1 MIVRIKN
8 NYMKQRDLKYSCLI
22 AVLYFGMNVNA
33 QTTPNDT
40 VSKEQKIEE
49 VVMIGYGTAKKRDL
63 TGSIARVSGSEV
75 ADKPNANPVASLQGK
90 VAGLSVVNQGQLGAT
105 PDVRIRGTVS
115 RYNTKPLYV
124 VDGIFADNLDFVNP
138 NDIESMEVLKDASSL
153 AIFGNKGA
161 NGVIIV
167 TTKKGKSGTT
177 INFNSSYGAKFLDNK
192 PKLTNAQQFRTLYDE
207 QRVNQGLA
215 PYQYYNVFNADTD
228 WIDLVTNNGAPISNN
243 NISFNVGSDKNKFY
257 LGLGYLYEEG
267 IIKSEQQR
275 KITLNLNDE
284 FKINDNIKIG
294 INLSALQYNLPRTLG
309 YGAAINTT
317 PLASPYNEEL
327 GIYNQLPNEMGA
339 AQLGNLLVET
349 EGKAGTL
356 ISRRHNLIGN
366 IYGEIKFLK
375 NFTFRSTFLGNFE
388 FNKQRQYNPVFDIY
402 VPETGQI
409 TKLSGIN
416 LTSVRESNVDYRR
429 FQQNHLLTYDN
440 KFGNHNITAMVGFE
454 TIDERN
460 NELEVRVNQSA
471 TGQAIPWNRRFWY
484 VNNSFADPAT
494 LQKTNTFPWDKANV
508 SYFGRLL
515 YNYAGKYMLN
525 ASFRRDGSS
534 AFSSD
539 NPNQYQDFWAV
550 GAAWEISKEN
560 FMSNQNIFDYLK
572 VKGSAGKL
580 GNEYAPVRYPNY
592 PGYVAGSGTILGVP
606 KIFYPAS
613 TSAYIANPN
622 LKWEEVYTYE
632 GGLEFSIL
640 NRRLNF
646 EGNYY
651 TKRTKDLLVYVETDT
666 QDFFDNAGEIENK
679 GFEFKLDW
687 SDRIGEDIRYGIGGN
702 LTTIKNKVLSVYDE
716 GYEIFSGPSV
726 TRAGAP
732 IGSFYGYVVDGVYQ
746 SYADI
751 INSPASTLGT
761 YEPGDLKYKDI
772 NGDGKIDEQDR
783 TIIGNPTPDFT
794 YAFYLNFDYKNF
806 SFSADFQGVYGNEVW
821 RNWGNGS
828 TFAQFNYREARMDRW
843 NGPGTSNWEPRLND
857 ATGYNKLNSTY
868 MIEDGSYLRLRNIQ
882 IGYNFEKGFLENFKI
897 RSLKLFIN
905 AQNLF
910 TWGNNSGFTPEAGG
924 SPVEFGVDGG
934 GYPLPIIT
942 TMGINVTF

>member
-1 MIVRIKN
+1 
-8 NYMKQRDLKYSCLI
+8 MKQSDLKYSCLI

-33 QTTPNDT
+33 QTTPQDT
-40 VSKEQKIEE
+40 VQKEQKIEE

-63 TGSIARVSGSEV
+63 TGSISRVSGSEV

-90 VAGLSVVNQGQLGAT
+90 VAGLSVVNQGQLGGT

-115 RYNTKPLYV
+115 RYNAKPLYV

-167 TTKKGKSGTT
+167 TTKKGKTGTT
-177 INFNSSYGAKFLDNK
+177 VNFNSSYGVKFLGNK
-192 PKLTNAQQFRTLYDE
+192 PELTNGQEFRTLFDE
-207 QRVNQGLA
+207 QRQNQGIA
-215 PYQYYNVFNADTD
+215 PYQYYNVFNANTD
-228 WIDLVTNNGAPISNN
+228 WIDLITNNGAPISNN
-243 NISFNVGSDKNKFY
+243 NISFNVGSEKNKFY

-267 IIKSEQQR
+267 IIESEKQR
-275 KITLNLNDE
+275 KITLNINDE
-284 FKINDNIKIG
+284 FKINDNIKVG
-294 INLSALQYNLPRTLG
+294 VNLSALQYNLPRTLS
-309 YGAAINTT
+309 YTAAINTA
-317 PLASPYNEEL
+317 PIASPYNEQL

-349 EGKAGTL
+349 QGKANTL
-356 ISRRHNLIGN
+356 ISQRHNLIGSV
-366 IYGEIKFLK
+366 YGEIRFLK

-388 FNKQRQYNPVFDIY
+388 FNKQRQYYPVFDVY

-409 TKLSGIN
+409 TRLSGIN
-416 LTSVRESNVDYRR
+416 LTSVRESNTDYRR
-429 FQQNHLLTYDN
+429 LQQNHLLTYDN
-440 KFGNHNITAMVGFE
+440 KFGSHNVTAMVGFE

-471 TGQAIPWNRRFWY
+471 KGQAIPWDRRFWY

-494 LQKTNTFPWDKANV
+494 LQRTVTYPWDKANV
-508 SYFGRLL
+508 SYFGRVL

-539 NPNQYQDFWAV
+539 NPNQYQNFWAI
-550 GAAWEISKEN
+550 GGAWEISKEN
-560 FMSNQNIFDYLK
+560 FMDNQKIFNYLK

-613 TSAYIANPN
+613 TLAYVANPN

-632 GGLEFSIL
+632 GGLELSTL
-640 NRRLNF
+640 NRRLSF

-687 SDRIGEDIRYGIGGN
+687 NDKIGENIRYSIGGN
-702 LTTIKNKVLSVYDE
+702 LTTIKNKVLSVYQD
-716 GYEIFSGPSV
+716 GYELFSGPSI

-732 IGSFYGYVVDGVYQ
+732 IGSFYGYVVEGVYQ
-746 SYADI
+746 TNADVLL
-751 INSPASTLGT
+751 SPTSTLGT
-761 YEPGDLKYKDI
+761 YGPGDLKFKDM
-772 NGDGKIDEQDR
+772 NGDGKINEQDR

-794 YAFYLNFDYKNF
+794 YAFYLNFEYKNF

-828 TFAQFNYREARMDRW
+828 TFAQFNYRSARLDRW
-843 NGPGTSNWEPRLND
+843 NGPGTSNWEPQLND
-857 ATGYNKLNSTY
+857 ANGYNRLNSTY

-882 IGYNFEKGFLENFKI
+882 LGYSFSKGVLDNFKI
-897 RSLKLFIN
+897 RSLKFFIN

-910 TWGNNSGFTPEAGG
+910 TWGHNSGFTPEAGG

-934 GYPLPIIT
+934 GYPLPIVT
-942 TMGINVTF
+942 TMGVNITF